1 MQDASKVANAS
12 PEWSALLEAVFAM
25 GKRLGMRSSDALRPV
40 DVVEVSVVASIRLP
54 SGRLMV
60 DSPWPEGRPGRELA
74 ERIPP
79 GTYGVEASWVEAPY
93 EFMGESFDGRE
104 CAALRL
110 LVRNEPVSVWE
121 MTLGVDED
129 VEQLVSGDEIG
140 FETDTAMGAFADA
153 CSWQA
158 LTEPFRQF
166 WERHEQLPGVA
177 IDRETKKVR
186 SGEFEMVTHHASQ
199 ADLLTCPAEEGVTA
213 VWMGRT
219 AAGEVATVAV
229 APYLSWLA

>member
-1 MQDASKVANAS
+1 VQDASKVVNAS
-12 PEWSALLEAVFAM
+12 PEWSALLEAVFAA
-25 GKRLGMRSSDALRPV
+25 GKRLGVRSSDALRPV

-60 DSPWPEGRPGRELA
+60 DTPWPEGRPGRELA

-79 GTYGVEASWVEAPY
+79 GTYDVEASWVEAPY

-104 CAALRL
+104 CAAVRL

-121 MTLGVDED
+121 MALGVDD
-129 VEQLVSGDEIG
+129 DIEQLVSGDEIG

-166 WERHEQLPGVA
+166 WLRHEQSPGVA
-177 IDRETKKVR
+177 IDRETEKVR
-186 SGEFEMVTHHASQ
+186 SGEFDGHRPCQSGGSTH
-199 ADLLTCPAEEGVTA
+199 LPRR
-213 VWMGRT
+213 GRRDGRMDR
-219 AAGEVATVAV
+219 AHG
-229 APYLSWLA
+229 SR